1 MPKAATKKAVEKLP
15 KYYHQWKADQKFPE
29 LQNAL
34 GNYTVEKELCTSY
47 KDQIDRKIH
56 RSYFLMKGIYLI
68 NKEVCDLQNDH
79 FTEEQ
84 DEAFCR
90 AECTY
95 GDGAYTL
102 SENYEIPAEVL
113 NAAQIQLCIE
123 VTELKLKLDASLK
136 EKDVLWAKYR
146 ALSDKYEQ
154 KFDELKRKEATQ
166 GEVENV

>member
-1 MPKAATKKAVEKLP
+1 MKQIKKATTKKTIEKLP
-15 KYYHQWKADQKFPE
+15 EYYHQWKADQKFPD

-47 KDQIDRKIH
+47 KDQIDKKIH

-68 NKEVCDLQNDH
+68 NKEICDLQNDY
-79 FTEEQ
+79 FTKEQ
-84 DEAFCR
+84 EEAFCR
-90 AECTY
+90 AECTF

-102 SENYEIPAEVL
+102 SENYEPVTETL
-113 NAAQIQLCIE
+113 NSMQIQLCVE
-123 VTELKLKLDASLK
+123 VAELKLKLDVSLK

-154 KFDELKRKEATQ
+154 KFDDLKRKEAINN
-166 GEVENV
+166 E

>member
-1 MPKAATKKAVEKLP
+1 MPKATTKKAVEKLP
-15 KYYHQWKADQKFPE
+15 KYYHQWNADKKFPD

-47 KDQIDRKIH
+47 KDQIDRKIQK
-56 RSYFLMKGIYLI
+56 SYYLMKGIFLI
-68 NKEVCDLQNDH
+68 NKEICDLQNDH

-84 DEAFCR
+84 EEAFCR

-102 SENYEIPAEVL
+102 SESYDPVTEAL
-113 NAAQIQLCIE
+113 NSMQIQLCIE
-123 VTELKLKLDASLK
+123 VAELKLKLDTSLK

-146 ALSDKYEQ
+146 ALSDRYEQ
-154 KFDELKRKEATQ
+154 KFDELKRKEDTNN
-166 GEVENV
+166 E

>member
-1 MPKAATKKAVEKLP
+1 MKQIKKATTKKTIEKLP
-15 KYYHQWKADQKFPE
+15 EYYHQWKAEQKFPE

-34 GNYTVEKELCTSY
+34 GNYTVEKELSTSY
-47 KDQIDRKIH
+47 KNQIDKKIH

-68 NKEVCDLQNDH
+68 NKEICDLQNDH

-84 DEAFCR
+84 EEAFCR
-90 AECTY
+90 AESTF

-102 SENYEIPAEVL
+102 SENYEPVTETL
-113 NAAQIQLCIE
+113 NSTQIQLCVE
-123 VTELKLKLDASLK
+123 VAELKLKLDASLK

-154 KFDELKRKEATQ
+154 KFDELKRKEAINN
-166 GEVENV
+166 G